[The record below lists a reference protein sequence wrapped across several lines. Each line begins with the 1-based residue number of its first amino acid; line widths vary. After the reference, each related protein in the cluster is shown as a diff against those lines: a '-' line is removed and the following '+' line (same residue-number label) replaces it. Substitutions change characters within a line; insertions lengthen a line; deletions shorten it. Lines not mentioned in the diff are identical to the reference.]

1 MKTFEEFQALAT
13 NVPPSLRNNRDRIAL
28 PVTGLQEE
36 AGKIGTLLAA
46 GHATGRLALTPEQ
59 RSEFRSR
66 LADVLWY
73 AALLCH
79 EAGIS
84 MQEVAALGV
93 VQLQDR
99 VKQLDPDAR

>member
-1 MKTFEEFQALAT
+1 VKTFEEFQAFAT
-13 NVPPSLRNNRDRIAL
+13 TVPLSLRNNRDRIDL

-36 AGKIGTLLAA
+36 AGKIGALLAA
-46 GHATGRLALTPEQ
+46 GHATGRLALTSEQ
-59 RSEFRSR
+59 RNELQGR
-66 LADVLWY
+66 LADVVWY

-79 EAGIS
+79 EAGIP
-84 MQEVAALGV
+84 MQEAAAHSV